1 MKHPV
6 AFCVFYRAEYSLEN
20 ELFMD
25 VPCNK
30 ERKLYQ
36 VFGTGL

>member
-30 ERKLYQ
+30 I
-36 VFGTGL
+36 T